1 MESIL
6 SAFENIVVNLNAVKG
21 DSERGWFTATELTG
35 WHFSLAGALVIGK
48 GVLAT
53 EKSVQSV

>member
-1 MESIL
+1 MESIF

-21 DSERGWFTATELTG
+21 DSERRWFTATELIG
-35 WHFSLAGALVIGK
+35 WHFSLAGALGIGK
-48 GVLAT
+48 GVLEA